1 MRRSK
6 PSPIAVSTGVG
17 ASAVSKYILN
27 LPAGTRLARVYAQE
41 PHASA
46 RALSFNPAS
55 NGRASPVFMA
65 SGLADPAM
73 YAAVD
78 SQQGAVLEMLY
89 HTVLKKFPH
98 GAVVPASIFSHLKL
112 VTLELTVALRLLS
125 VEALQ
130 SHGILQPP
138 NFSQPRTDYG
148 DTQAAAHALYTRYK
162 KVAGLCWHSAQ
173 GPSVV
178 AVLYASRIPPSALKK
193 VGQPVPLMASD
204 VADFVLE
211 VLAYHGVVV
220 SHANNVSTPL
230 ASTN

>member
-27 LPAGTRLARVYAQE
+27 LSAGTRLARVYAQE
-41 PHASA
+41 PHAPA

-112 VTLELTVALRLLS
+112 VTLELTVVLRLLS

-162 KVAGLCWHSAQ
+162 KVA
-173 GPSVV
+173 
-178 AVLYASRIPPSALKK
+178 VLYASRIPPNALKK

-204 VADFVLE
+204 VADFVVE
-211 VLAYHGVVV
+211 VLAYHGIVV